1 MKKLELEPDLANCE
15 LAQHPESLAIVTTTS
30 YKNWHIGDLNST
42 NTDQTRGHLA
52 LSTIQRAVRLGHQ
65 VVVVDGSPQDSEF
78 YHAIRKI
85 DGITVVGEDAEH
97 RGMDPSRQYGFE
109 LASQLEG
116 VKAILWTEPEKEDL
130 IRPECLW
137 PAVLAILRDEYDLVI
152 PARDDAGFATYP
164 DYQVV
169 YEKRANGFFNR
180 ILEII
185 TKPKG
190 FLEFITRKLR
200 KGDIP
205 SLDAWFG
212 PRVFKPELLSYFSGK
227 YEFAGMPKEE
237 SVDTESDP
245 PAVPAL
251 HMHVKTN
258 KYNSATFIPILK
270 LAHDGKRIGS
280 ITVPYRHPAIQTKN
294 ETDNPEMK
302 FKRHDQLMNIIT
314 ASIHYARYLL
324 NKNSRITP
332 LDN

>member
-15 LAQHPESLAIVTTTS
+15 LAQHPESLAIVTTTF
-30 YKNWHIGDLNST
+30 YKKWFDGDPDIT
-42 NTDQTRGHLA
+42 NTDKTRGDIAFL
-52 LSTIQRAVRLGHQ
+52 TIQKATNLGHQ
-65 VVVVDGSPQDSEF
+65 VVVVDGSPVDSPF
-78 YHAIRKI
+78 YQAIRKI
-85 DGITVVGEDAEH
+85 PGIKVFDEDAEH

-137 PAVLAILRDEYDLVI
+137 PAVLAILRDQYDLVI

-164 DYQVV
+164 DYQVA

-180 ILEII
+180 ILKII

-212 PRVFKPELLSYFSGK
+212 PRVFKPEHLSYFSGK

-245 PAVPAL
+245 PAVPAM

-280 ITVPYRHPAIQTKN
+280 VTVPYRHPKIQTDN
-294 ETDNPEMK
+294 EKDNLDMQL
-302 FKRHDQLMNIIT
+302 KRHDQLMNIIT
-314 ASIHYARYLL
+314 ASLHYARYLL
-324 NKNSRITP
+324 NKKSRLSIH
-332 LDN
+332 